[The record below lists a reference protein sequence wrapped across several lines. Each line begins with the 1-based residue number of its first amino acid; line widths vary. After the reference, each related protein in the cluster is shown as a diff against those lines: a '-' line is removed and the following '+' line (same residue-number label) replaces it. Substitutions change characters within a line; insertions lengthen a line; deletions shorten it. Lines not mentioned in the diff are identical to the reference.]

1 MCCYQRWEKLPS
13 GNAFLN
19 KSINCA
25 IVSLPFGQSILNLL
39 NQSII
44 WSSVKLV
51 FSMQKSM
58 SSDFKYDPVYL
69 VNKIQL
75 WFMFW
80 SLNLKTYFWNTL
92 KNLSLNLLIGSSLL
106 SMKTSSSIFDK
117 SKSKSLIAFSLS
129 SWSASHFLA
138 PTQKEFN
145 FRKIEGIWI
154 FSCFDYVFDFITIFI
169 LMSFVSDKYILEH
182 NEY

>member
-169 LMSFVSDKYILEH
+169 LMSFVSDKYILH
-182 NEY
+182 YD